1 MAKGKKGGRLRPLRY
16 RAEYVV
22 FRLLCCI
29 VGMLSPRQT
38 RAMAEAL
45 ASFIMSLPDKV
56 SRAAVA
62 RENLRTA
69 FPYAEDAWIEETRRG
84 MWVHLFR
91 MVAEMIQFE
100 RKLTLENCRDVV
112 VFRNRKASVRAM
124 CSGRN
129 VLVLGGHF
137 GNWEAS
143 MMTFGLFGFPMGVV
157 ARDLDNPLLHRW
169 FADARERTGHR
180 LYAKQGGYDGMTE
193 LLDQG
198 GSLALL
204 CDQDAGRRGVFVDFF
219 GKSASTFK
227 SLALLAMQYDAIIV
241 CGYGRRLEDDF
252 QTSRWTRFEIGCEAV
267 IDARDA
273 DPDDPIGD
281 LTRRYTAALEQS
293 VRRAPEQYFWVHRR
307 WKTPPKVRAK
317 SRSKAAA

>member
-1 MAKGKKGGRLRPLRY
+1 MPKNRT
-16 RAEYVV
+16 RAHKTITWQHRCEYLA
-22 FRLLCCI
+22 FRSMCCV

-38 RAMAEAL
+38 RSLAEAL
-45 ASFIMSLPDKV
+45 TALIWRLPEKV
-56 SRAAVA
+56 SRAHVA

-69 FPYAEDAWIEETRRG
+69 FPYAEPEWIEQTRRA

-100 RKLTLENCRDVV
+100 RKLTLENCREVV
-112 VFRNRKASVRAM
+112 VFRNRRESVKAM
-124 CSGRN
+124 CTGRN

-143 MMTFGLFGFPMGVV
+143 MMTFGIFGFPMGVV

-169 FADARERTGHR
+169 FANARERTGHR
-180 LYAKQGGYDGMTE
+180 LYAKQGGYDGMTD
-193 LLDQG
+193 LLKQG

-219 GKSASTFK
+219 GKPASTFK
-227 SLALLAMQYDAIIV
+227 SLALLAIEYDALIV
-241 CGYGRRLEDDF
+241 CGYGRRLDDDF
-252 QTSRWTRFEIGCEAV
+252 QLSRWTRFEIGCEAV
-267 IDARDA
+267 IDSRDA
-273 DPDDPIGD
+273 DPSDPVGD

-307 WKTPPKVRAK
+307 WKSEPKARKQRA
-317 SRSKAAA
+317 RAAA